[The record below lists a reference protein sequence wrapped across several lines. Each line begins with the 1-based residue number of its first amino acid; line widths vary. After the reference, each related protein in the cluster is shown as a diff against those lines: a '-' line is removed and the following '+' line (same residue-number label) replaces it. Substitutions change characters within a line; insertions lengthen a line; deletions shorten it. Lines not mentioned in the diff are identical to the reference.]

1 MEWGVSMND
10 KEKSDIEALVEFL
23 ERLEEIF
30 STVEKKT
37 ELFPEKLQPHISEAW
52 KSVREKLIILSSQI
66 SKDALPRL
74 EAAGLTGSEMNFK
87 LEGFYSAYNVWF
99 EATHNSQVIT
109 LGRYRHLLK
118 TIFQWA
124 NLILFN
130 LVAALP
136 GSAGFADA
144 VREFKMAIE
153 AAMNLKEIE
162 K

>member
-1 MEWGVSMND
+1 MNN

-30 STVEKKT
+30 STVEKKS
-37 ELFPEKLQPHISEAW
+37 ELFPQKLQPHISSAW
-52 KSVREKLIILSSQI
+52 KSVREKLIVLSSQI

-74 EAAGLTGSEMNFK
+74 QAAGLTGTEMDFK
-87 LEGFYSAYNVWF
+87 LEGFYAAYNVWF
-99 EATHNSQVIT
+99 EATHNDQVMT
-109 LGRYRHLLK
+109 LGRYRYLLK

-130 LVAALP
+130 LVVALP
-136 GSAGFADA
+136 SSAPLADA
-144 VREFKMAIE
+144 IREFKMAVE